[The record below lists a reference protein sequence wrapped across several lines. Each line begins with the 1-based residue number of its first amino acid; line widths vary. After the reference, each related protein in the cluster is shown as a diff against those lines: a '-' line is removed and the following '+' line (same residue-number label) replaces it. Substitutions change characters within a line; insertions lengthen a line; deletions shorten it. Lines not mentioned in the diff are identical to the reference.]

1 MAKRKT
7 GIELYRAA
15 AALEKKKS
23 TAASPTSPPSNSSS
37 TQEKERPSQPLKK
50 TSGLLRT
57 AKTEKPSPEGG
68 AEKAARL
75 MLLLGRDD
83 AVRVMASLQ
92 PQEAEAVAQ
101 CIAKMPRVDAQD
113 AQRLLAEFGQR
124 FGELEATRRRGG
136 VDVAREILS
145 SAFGKEEGERLLYHA
160 VPEAKERPFAFLAT
174 LPFAQQTALL
184 RKEPPSTLAL
194 VLPFLP
200 PQSASRLLET
210 QPPQV
215 QKDIMLRMARS
226 QKVSTDVLLA
236 VQEALQKQLRTISV
250 EDDEEIDG
258 RLALAAILRHMDLS
272 DEHRLLDDLTKENPD
287 LAGAVREK
295 LFTMDSVFHLRDRD
309 LAALLAQMD
318 EHQIALMLKG
328 QEEGVKERL
337 FSCMSSRRALLVKE
351 EGQMM
356 GPVPRSEADTAV
368 RDFLTTLRE
377 GEEAGT
383 YVVLREEEDLVI

>member
-7 GIELYRAA
+7 GIELYQAA
-15 AALEKKKS
+15 AALEKKDL
-23 TAASPTSPPSNSSS
+23 AAAPPSTPPQKTPTDHGNSPFAKPR
-37 TQEKERPSQPLKK
+37 QK
-50 TSGLLRT
+50 TPGLLRT
-57 AKTEKPSPEGG
+57 AKTEEPASERG

-124 FGELEATRRRGG
+124 FGDFEATRRRGG

-145 SAFGKEEGERLLYHA
+145 AAFGAEEGERLLYHA
-160 VPEAKERPFAFLAT
+160 VPEAKERPFAFLAD

-184 RKEPPSTLAL
+184 RKEPPSTFAL

-210 QPPQV
+210 QPSEV

-226 QKVSTDVLLA
+226 QKVSTEVLMA

-250 EDDEEIDG
+250 EEDEEIDG
-258 RLALAAILRHMDLS
+258 RSALAAILRHMDLS
-272 DEHRLLDDLTKENPD
+272 DEHRLLDDLTEENPD

-295 LFTMDSVFHLRDRD
+295 LFTMDSVFHLRDKD

-318 EHQIALMLKG
+318 EHHIALMLKG
-328 QEEGVKERL
+328 QGEGVKDRL
-337 FSCMSSRRALLVKE
+337 FSCMSSRRALLVRE
-351 EGQMM
+351 EGQLM
-356 GPVPRSEADTAV
+356 GPVPRSEADSAV
-368 RDFLTTLRE
+368 RDFLTALRE